1 MPNYHGFTFA
11 YRYSIISIIK
21 AYYVTTGEEVMV
33 NIKPSAAIRK
43 NYNEIS
49 NLCKQ
54 TKEPVF
60 LTKNGEGDLV
70 VMDLETFAHREKMLQ
85 LREKLLQ
92 SDSDIQSGRVRSVE
106 ETVADMRL
114 VITEAVNARV

>member
-1 MPNYHGFTFA
+1 M
-11 YRYSIISIIK
+11 
-21 AYYVTTGEEVMV
+21 

-49 NLCKQ
+49 TLCKI

-70 VMDLETFAHREKMLQ
+70 VMDMDTFSRRENMLR
-85 LREKLLQ
+85 LREQL
-92 SDSDIQSGRVRSVE
+92 VAVE
-106 ETVADMRL
+106 EDRL
-114 VITEAVNARV
+114 KGKKGFSIEEVDRMMTQAIRDSNNEQRS

>member
-1 MPNYHGFTFA
+1 M
-11 YRYSIISIIK
+11 
-21 AYYVTTGEEVMV
+21 

-49 NLCKQ
+49 ALCKA

-70 VMDLETFAHREKMLQ
+70 VMDIDTFSRRESMLK
-85 LREKLLQ
+85 LREQL
-92 SDSDIQSGRVRSVE
+92 VAVE
-106 ETVADMRL
+106 EDRL
-114 VITEAVNARV
+114 MGKKGFSIGEVDEMMKKAIKDSANGQRS

>member
-1 MPNYHGFTFA
+1 M
-11 YRYSIISIIK
+11 
-21 AYYVTTGEEVMV
+21 M

-49 NLCKQ
+49 ALCKM

-70 VMDLETFAHREKMLQ
+70 VMDIETYSRRESMLK
-85 LREKLLQ
+85 LREQLIAAEEDRLMGKKGFTLAE
-92 SDSDIQSGRVRSVE
+92 VE
-106 ETVADMRL
+106 ERMRKA
-114 VITEAVNARV
+114 INEATGERRG